1 MDRAEAALDYA
12 FYFFDLFALVMFD
25 VCRLI
30 EAGCLGSVRGHA
42 LNGVCGQV
50 EAVDGLGPGANSLN
64 GGRGKNDRVVGHC
77 FVNVA
82 DQVGLVVF
90 FEAGL
95 VFGDLD
101 GGGRGQRVNG
111 GNVRV
116 AALAGWAR
124 FWNGVRLVFVFFH
137 VNGLFYA
144 GTMCGMMLSELSG
157 RSATAKI
164 GRAHV

>member
-1 MDRAEAALDYA
+1 
-12 FYFFDLFALVMFD
+12 MFD

-42 LNGVCGQV
+42 LNGVCGEV

-137 VNGLFYA
+137 VNGLLLKDKNLRLFLWQIVTYIITSISPLGLA
-144 GTMCGMMLSELSG
+144 LNANLVSL
-157 RSATAKI
+157 
-164 GRAHV
+164 